1 MSYNKLQALRDNTA
15 AIKTAWE
22 ILSQQR
28 ARTEEDIE
36 VLRKYS
42 GFGGIKEVLNIEDY
56 QSSAQVEEDKYGY
69 GHEMAQALHDLVL
82 LIMCNW
88 FHLNRHKQII
98 ASIKQSVLTAFYTPK
113 EVIAAVGAAVKHVL
127 DIHGVKAAS
136 FLETSAGIGGFLPV
150 AAAGAKTVAFEKDI
164 VSAMVGAAL
173 NPDADFVNDGF
184 ETIDKYLPQLAVNNE
199 QLAVNNEQLAVNN
212 EQLTVN
218 NDPQTGAFDVVA
230 SNIPFAQ
237 GVKVFDEAWAGDN
250 SKQDD
255 AHHQAAQNLHTY
267 FWMKAMEQL
276 ENGGILA
283 FITNRGVAD
292 TRSNE
297 YLREWLLSKGNL
309 LAAVRLPDNLF
320 MDGSGVE
327 VGSDLIIFQRDIH
340 KSTNRSVM
348 EQYFLESTTRTMG
361 DVTVENVNRLLSVRN
376 YALYSTFKVEKDQ
389 YGKMVFKYRWS
400 EGMDK
405 MQAELTSRLSRDM
418 ERNFRRSAWVYG
430 HDTLRQM
437 LDRMMAKTAK
447 KNAKVVKVAKVA
459 NAKERAAEI
468 KPLYEQVLESFSKLN
483 QYERV
488 NRKPCPYHRDK
499 MNEQYD
505 EFVSK
510 YGTFHANVEAVRLLP
525 DYQLML
531 SLERKET
538 DGQYVKADV
547 FDHPTAYRI
556 IDPNTVYTPMD
567 ALGISLNERG
577 KVDMPFIME
586 LTKLDEQGVYEALK
600 GEIFWMVDSKTLDCR
615 YLHKSEAICGDVISK
630 RKTCETYLH
639 DKRGLTAFDEVLLND
654 TIEALKQATPT
665 PIKYEDIDIQLG
677 VRWLPTKYFERFA
690 EHIFKTEPGVQITYT
705 SANDQ
710 FLINDGGR
718 RYNANDEG
726 GNYGSYAVKTP
737 REASNRRYCGYD
749 ILQYALLDKCPTITW
764 TVCDV
769 KRTDH
774 EGMQMVQKVID
785 RMRKEFLEFIKS
797 KKITETE
804 RREIEQLYNETFNCY
819 VKAHYDGSM
828 QDFPG
833 LDYTTLGFSDL
844 YQSQKDAIFMIKQQY
859 GGVCWHTVGGGK
871 TMIMCVS
878 AFEMHRLGMCN
889 KPIIIGLKANVH
901 QIADTFRK
909 AYPNGR
915 LLYPGPDDFSKA
927 KRVEFFNKIA
937 NNDWDCIIMTHDQ
950 FGRIPLTP
958 EVQDSIAQ
966 DEIAEIEAALDVMRE
981 VSGNDKVSKQ
991 MIRGLETRKENLE
1004 AAIKER
1010 AFKLKEKSD
1019 DALNFRQ
1026 LGIDMIFVD
1035 EYQAFKNLAFTTRH
1049 GRVAGL
1055 GNAQGSA
1062 RATHLLT
1069 CIRDIQQQK
1078 GRDLCAAFFSG
1089 TIITNA
1095 LTELYVLFKYLRPSE
1110 LKRQGISC
1118 FDAWAAVYMH
1128 KSNELELDMCNRL
1141 KTKER
1146 FRTYLNLPELTQF
1159 LRQITDFRSA
1169 DMINLDIPTRKDI
1182 YDLQPPTA
1190 EQQMM
1195 LERITKFAER
1205 GDWSVLGLP
1214 DNMKSAN
1221 LDKSLM
1227 LVVTD
1232 LARKVALDPRI
1243 IDPELFHDDPNN
1255 KAHRCAKNI
1264 YENYMEFREHRGTQ
1278 FVFTDLSKY
1287 DKDRWNICTE
1297 IRDILVRDYGLPSEE
1312 ITFINLWESS
1322 TAKKKLFDKM
1332 NNGEIRVIFG
1342 STQKLGTGV
1351 NAQQRAVA
1359 VHHLDA
1365 PWRPSDMEQRDGRAV
1380 RHGNEVKIWG
1390 NNEVRI
1396 YTYGTERTLDSYR
1409 FNLIDIKNSFIK
1421 SINTTG
1427 VVSRHMNEDDMDEDG
1442 GMSYAQLKALLSGN
1456 EDLLKIAKLEQK
1468 IRTLE
1473 SEQQRFVNQRTEA
1486 ENAIKSSE
1494 KSIDSLTMALNGA
1507 ERELSI
1513 VNENISQ
1520 ASASACIVSHSI
1532 AKLVTEAV
1540 AANAAANN
1548 PIEANDVLIPA
1559 AMLTINGA
1567 KSQTVGDLGR
1577 ALKEIYFRKPKQT
1590 ETIGHYFGME
1600 IKAFTDVKSDTTV
1613 FAVATM
1619 SNLLRRGN
1627 NDGHDQK
1634 SLLSSVTYFDGV
1646 APTIQAAINTA
1657 KSGIANHEHNIRANR
1672 ATLANEWDGGTELL
1686 RLQAELETLEESVKA
1701 DLAAKEREREDAMI
1715 EEAKKD
1721 KRV

>member
-22 ILSQQR
+22 IISQQR

-42 GFGGIKEVLNIEDY
+42 GFGGIKEVLHFGDTAEFFI
-56 QSSAQVEEDKYGY
+56 SKYGQDGVY
-69 GHEMAQALHDLVL
+69 FHGEMNELASVL
-82 LIMCNW
+82 ITISTN
-88 FHLNRHKQII
+88 NRTVFGDEANTRYK
-98 ASIKQSVLTAFYTPK
+98 AMVNSIKQSVLTAFYTPT
-113 EVIAAVGAAVKHVL
+113 EVIAAVGASVKHVL
-127 DIHGVKAAS
+127 DIHGVRAAS

-184 ETIDKYLPQLAVNNE
+184 ETIDKYLPQLMPSEPNN
-199 QLAVNNEQLAVNN
+199 
-212 EQLTVN
+212 LTTSK
-218 NDPQTGAFDVVA
+218 PLFDVVA

-237 GVKVFDEAWAGDN
+237 GVKVFDEAWAGDKT
-250 SKQDD
+250 KQDD

-437 LDRMMAKTAK
+437 LDRMMAATAK
-447 KNAKVVKVAKVA
+447 KNAKVVKVSKVA

-468 KPLYEQVLESFSKLN
+468 KSLYEQVLESFAKLN

-499 MNEQYD
+499 MNDQYD

-510 YGTFHANVEAVRLLP
+510 FGTFHANVEAVRLLP

-630 RKTCETYLH
+630 RKTCEIYLH
-639 DKRGLTAFDEVLLND
+639 DKSGLTAFDEVLLND
-654 TIEALKQATPT
+654 TIEALQKATPT

-797 KKITETE
+797 KKITADE
-804 RREIEQLYNETFNCY
+804 RKQIEQLYNEKFNCY

-828 QDFPG
+828 QEFPG
-833 LDYTTLGFSDL
+833 LDLQGLGFADL
-844 YQSQKDAIFMIKQQY
+844 YQSQKDCIFMLKQQY

-958 EVQDSIAQ
+958 EVQDSIAE
-966 DEIAEIEAALDVMRE
+966 DEIAEIDAALDVMRQ
-981 VSGNDKVSKQ
+981 VSGNDKTSKM

-1026 LGIDMIFVD
+1026 LGIDMIFCD

-1118 FDAWAAVYMH
+1118 FDAWAAVYIH
-1128 KSNELELDMCNRL
+1128 KENTLELTLVNTL
-1141 KTKER
+1141 KQRER
-1146 FRTYLNLPELTQF
+1146 MATYVNIPELNQF
-1159 LRQITDFRSA
+1159 LRQITDYRTA
-1169 DMINLDIPTRKDI
+1169 DMINLDIPNRKDI
-1182 YDLQPPTA
+1182 YDLDEPTP
-1190 EQQMM
+1190 EQAMM
-1195 LERITKFAER
+1195 LDRLAQFAER
-1205 GDWSVLGLP
+1205 GDWSLLGLP
-1214 DNMKSAN
+1214 DSMKSDN
-1221 LDKSLM
+1221 LDKSIM
-1227 LVVTD
+1227 LVATN
-1232 LARKVALDPRI
+1232 LARKIALDPRLL
-1243 IDPELFHDDPNN
+1243 DQDLFHDHPNN
-1255 KAHRCAKNI
+1255 KAHRCAKRI
-1264 YENYMEFREHRGTQ
+1264 YENYMEFNEHKGTQ
-1278 FVFTDLSKY
+1278 FVFTDLSAY
-1287 DKDRWNICTE
+1287 DKDKWNISAE

-1365 PWRPSDMEQRDGRAV
+1365 PWRPADLEQRDGRAI

-1396 YTYGTERTLDSYR
+1396 YTYGTERTLDSYKY
-1409 FNLIDIKNSFIK
+1409 NALHNK
-1421 SINTTG
+1421 SIFISSLNTTK
-1427 VVSRHMNEDDMDEDG
+1427 SSLRHMNEDEVEES

-1456 EDLLKIAKLEQK
+1456 EDLLKVAKLESQV
-1468 IRTLE
+1468 RALDA
-1473 SEQQRFVNQRTEA
+1473 EQQRFVAQRTEA
-1486 ENAIKSSE
+1486 ENAIRSSE
-1494 KSIDSLTMALNGA
+1494 KSIDSLTMAVNGA
-1507 ERELSI
+1507 ERELGI
-1513 VNENISQ
+1513 VNANIGN
-1520 ASASACIVSHSI
+1520 AGLATTSI
-1532 AKLVTEAV
+1532 AKLVTEAATV
-1540 AANAAANN
+1540 
-1548 PIEANDVLIPA
+1548 PEGSPEVLANDVLIPA

-1627 NDGHDQK
+1627 NDGHDMK

-1672 ATLANEWDGGTELL
+1672 ATLANEWDGATELM
-1686 RLQAELETLEESVKA
+1686 RLQKELDELNASLMERI
-1701 DLAAKEREREDAMI
+1701 AKEEREREELLI
-1715 EEAKKD
+1715 KEAKEK
-1721 KRV
+1721 